1 MVTQIKKERKTP
13 FGTLT
18 NDYVE
23 KLPEPRQP
31 WPPPPS
37 STAQAVVP
45 PPLPPKKA
53 TVSVPVSPYVAQ
65 LKARYDAYNAAGGK
79 PTVAKETDTVERA
92 PGSAFSLASRR
103 SERPAKAPRLQG
115 DVLDEEN
122 RLYAAN
128 VLKPSLLSLSA
139 AFLAVPRPAPAV
151 DASDP
156 VKATPMETF
165 LAKEAAAK

>member
-79 PTVAKETDTVERA
+79 PAGVRISVGYEDLEDIKADIDQAFAVARA
-92 PGSAFSLASRR
+92 
-103 SERPAKAPRLQG
+103 
-115 DVLDEEN
+115 
-122 RLYAAN
+122 
-128 VLKPSLLSLSA
+128 
-139 AFLAVPRPAPAV
+139 
-151 DASDP
+151 
-156 VKATPMETF
+156 
-165 LAKEAAAK
+165 

>member
-1 MVTQIKKERKTP
+1 MFRRLTCPAER
-13 FGTLT
+13 
-18 NDYVE
+18 
-23 KLPEPRQP
+23 
-31 WPPPPS
+31 
-37 STAQAVVP
+37 
-45 PPLPPKKA
+45 
-53 TVSVPVSPYVAQ
+53 
-65 LKARYDAYNAAGGK
+65 DAYNAAGEASCQGN
-79 PTVAKETDTVERA
+79 VERSGA
-92 PGSAFSLASRR
+92 RFPWLRDA
-103 SERPAKAPRLQG
+103 RPAPRLQG

-139 AFLAVPRPAPAV
+139 AFLAVPRPKPAV